1 MDTQK
6 IIDILKLDNSC
17 NHNPLPWT
25 DVQKVID
32 VLKLEL
38 HREGGYFCQTYAAKM
53 NVSITTG
60 PGKTGEPSKSD
71 PNSGIERP
79 IMTSIFYLLTSESPT
94 LCMSLNRSNIIH
106 YYHLG
111 CPVEYLIIQPNGEV
125 ARERLGPNILS
136 GEKLQ
141 VLIPG
146 GCWRC
151 GRMLKEFEH
160 ATSVNNAEFTLT
172 SEAVV
177 PGFDYADNQLAIGE
191 QIRDKFPHL
200 WETLQT

>member
-1 MDTQK
+1 MDAQK
-6 IIDILKLDNSC
+6 I
-17 NHNPLPWT
+17 
-25 DVQKVID
+25 ID
-32 VLKLEL
+32 VLKLAP
-38 HREGGYFCQTYAAKM
+38 HREGGYFRRTYAAKM
-53 NVSITTG
+53 NVSITTDS
-60 PGKTGEPSKSD
+60 GKTGNPSEND
-71 PNSGIERP
+71 PYSGIERP

-94 LCMSLNRSNIIH
+94 LRMSLNRSDIIH

-111 CPVEYLIIQPNGEV
+111 CPVEYRIIQPNGEV

-151 GRMLKEFEH
+151 GCMLKESEH
-160 ATSVNNAEFTLT
+160 ATSVSNAEFTLT
-172 SEAVV
+172 SEAVA
-177 PGFDYADNQLAIGE
+177 PGFEYADNQLASGE

-200 WETLQT
+200 WETLQTYIAEPN